1 MKQVSESE
9 ATKPASKRGLG
20 LADRH
25 QKVLKCI
32 EQHGPQTYLEIEMK
46 LNVSGVHHVVN
57 YLQKRDLIVGQPKK
71 SGRLRV
77 YEITAGG
84 RTAIGIGTVEA
95 PEAPKAKE
103 QRQLPGGKLEWSF
116 LAPSRPGAMDAFK
129 IKSLSGCNNSY
140 SGAMA

>member
-1 MKQVSESE
+1 MKQVSKSE
-9 ATKPASKRGLG
+9 ANTPAGKRGLG

-25 QKVLKCI
+25 QKVLQCI

-57 YLQKRDLIVGQPKK
+57 YLQKRELIVGQPKK

-84 RTAIGIGTVEA
+84 RFAIGIGTV
-95 PEAPKAKE
+95 EAPKAKE